1 MNLLSKIALSTTVL
15 ATVFIAPTAMANPYK
30 STNIKAALIQDCN
43 TSMTKGGKLTAAEAK
58 KLCNCQVEAQG
69 KVTVAQQW
77 EIQSAINAKKSPESL
92 AFVQQQNKNLLAC
105 YGTDLTAKLQKL
117 AQQQQQ
123 SKK

>member
-15 ATVFIAPTAMANPYK
+15 VSAITTPVAMANPYQ
-30 STNIKAALIQDCN
+30 STNIKAALLQDCT
-43 TSMTKGGKLTAAEAK
+43 TSMTKGGKLSAADAK

-69 KVTVAQQW
+69 KMTVAQQW